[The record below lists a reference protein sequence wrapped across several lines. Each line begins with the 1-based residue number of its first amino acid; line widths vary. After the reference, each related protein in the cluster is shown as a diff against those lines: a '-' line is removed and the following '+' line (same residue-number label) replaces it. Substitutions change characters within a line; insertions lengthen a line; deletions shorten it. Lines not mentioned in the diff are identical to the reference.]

1 MEEKAPQLQPARSSV
16 ALYVMDGENGG
27 SRGNSNRSS
36 TPPIMADSF
45 ENANATIILPTLN
58 EEGGLSQTLL
68 DIPFARLAAAGWR
81 VRPLVVDGGS
91 TDRTLEV
98 AEAWGVP
105 VLRQKSRGK
114 GGAVREALDWLGERN
129 VRYAVVLDA
138 DATYPGA
145 SVLPALEL
153 LDAGSHLVV
162 GVRQSANGPPRNSR
176 ELVHRVGNALLN
188 YVAGQVS
195 RSRILD
201 VCSGFW
207 GVQVE
212 RARELRLESYDF
224 GIEAELFLKGQRAGW
239 TILQIPIP
247 YRERIGEAKLHAVS
261 DGIRIL
267 LSIIRFGHKS
277 LQAAPPATS
286 LFPLFIRDLLVT
298 ALVGGGD
305 LVLVTPP
312 SREPEARAVAFLLER
327 SDLRPRVVVRPE
339 TSASPPPDGPID
351 PPAVGRVGP
360 ELPLSDTES
369 TAPANGYIGPV
380 IRFGQGRRALYVE
393 MPALGDSSVERLR
406 GPRPGAA
413 SARSG
418 AYLSRPQAQGDLLDP
433 IRLLAGRLNSSDR
446 EVRAT
451 ILEANGLSV
460 QEADDEPRD
469 SGEPQPG
476 LRKSRTR
483 PPGGVGPQFGWGRV
497 RS

>member
-1 MEEKAPQLQPARSSV
+1 
-16 ALYVMDGENGG
+16 
-27 SRGNSNRSS
+27 
-36 TPPIMADSF
+36 MAESF
-45 ENANATIILPTLN
+45 EAANAAIILPTLN

-68 DIPFARLAAAGWR
+68 DIPFARLAGAGWR

-98 AEAWGVP
+98 AAAWGLP
-105 VLRQKSRGK
+105 VLHQKSRGK
-114 GGAVREALDWLGERN
+114 GGAILEALDWLAERN
-129 VRYAVVLDA
+129 VQYAVVLDA
-138 DATYPGA
+138 DASYPGA

-162 GVRQSANGPPRNSR
+162 GVRQSASGPPQDAR
-176 ELVHRVGNALLN
+176 ELIHRVGNALLN
-188 YVAGQVS
+188 FVAGQLS

-212 RARELRLESYDF
+212 RARELDLISHDF

-239 TILQIPIP
+239 TIMQIPIP

-261 DGIRIL
+261 DGARIL

-277 LQAAPPATS
+277 LQAAPPPAS
-286 LFPLFIRDLLVT
+286 LVPAFIRDLLVT

-312 SREPEARAVAFLLER
+312 SRENEARAVAFLLER

-339 TSASPPPDGPID
+339 TSEPTPSVPTGPSPTVPPL
-351 PPAVGRVGP
+351 VP
-360 ELPLSDTES
+360 EPSI
-369 TAPANGYIGPV
+369 PVNGYVRPV
-380 IRFGQGRRALYVE
+380 VRFGQGRRALYVE
-393 MPALGDSSVERLR
+393 MPDIRKTAGVRSNSLS
-406 GPRPGAA
+406 AA

-418 AYLSRPQAQGDLLDP
+418 AYVPQGRSAGDLLDP
-433 IRLLAGRLNSSDR
+433 IRLLAGRLNTD
-446 EVRAT
+446 EADVRANF
-451 ILEANGLSV
+451 LEANGLAVERASEESHDAV
-460 QEADDEPRD
+460 EAEPAPTRTH
-469 SGEPQPG
+469 
-476 LRKSRTR
+476 LRR
-483 PPGGVGPQFGWGRV
+483 PPDGPGPKFEWGRV